1 MTKDEL
7 LELYDKVHD
16 VVWNKNSWPN
26 YCSYTITDP
35 EISANESYLT
45 FEVITHNDEYE
56 DEWEEYWSID
66 NDGSICAGDEK
77 YKDFEDFR
85 YNW

>member
-7 LELYDKVHD
+7 LDLYDKVHK
-16 VVWNKNSWPN
+16 VVWDETVWSDH
-26 YCSYTITDP
+26 CTYTITDP
-35 EISANESYLT
+35 EMSANGLT
-45 FEVITHNDEYE
+45 FEVITHNDQYE
-56 DEWEEYWSID
+56 DEWEEYWSIN